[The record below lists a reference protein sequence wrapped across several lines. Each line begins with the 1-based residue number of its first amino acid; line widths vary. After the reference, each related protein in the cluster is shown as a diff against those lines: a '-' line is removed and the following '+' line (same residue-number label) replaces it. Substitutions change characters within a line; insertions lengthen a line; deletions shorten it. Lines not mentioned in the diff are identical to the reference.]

1 MGATSFQFKVKAVSI
16 SDAYKNAVSEAREEY
31 GNDSYNGTI
40 STTNGIFDAT
50 QKFKASG
57 KSLDKFIND
66 ALSNG
71 CSKWGNA
78 WGICTVQPKTNSN
91 KIKSQVEHVVSKGT
105 KKWELV
111 YVVED
116 WDRNEIGA
124 KKTKGDAVKIGR
136 AHTEKT
142 QKTTRIHI
150 EKRLVGSGG
159 AVATIRYKSSTN
171 ETKGE
176 YVLFGIAAE

>member
-1 MGATSFQFKVKAVSI
+1 MGATSFQQREKALSI

-31 GNDSYNGTI
+31 GSDSYNGTI

-57 KSLDKFIND
+57 KSLQAFIDD
-66 ALSNG
+66 AISNG
-71 CSKWGNA
+71 CSKWGSA

-91 KIKSQVEHVVSKGT
+91 KIKSQVEHIVAKGT

-116 WDRNEIGA
+116 WDGKEIGA

-142 QKTTRIHI
+142 QKTTRIHM

-159 AVATIRYKSSTN
+159 TVATIRYKSSTS

-176 YVLFGIAAE
+176 FVLFGIAAE